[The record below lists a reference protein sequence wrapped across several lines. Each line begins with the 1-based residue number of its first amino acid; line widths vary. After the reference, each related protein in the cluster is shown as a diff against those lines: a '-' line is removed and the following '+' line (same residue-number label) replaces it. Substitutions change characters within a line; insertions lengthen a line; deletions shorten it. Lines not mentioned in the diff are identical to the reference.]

1 MSLVYHGSILLYSA
15 LGPNF
20 FVAQQYRLLSMAHEH
35 VNVILALNYSVIY
48 LGIAGGAALGGGAL
62 HYVPLAQ
69 LGWVAAGCTLLSLLL
84 LFLSIRVSKRTGCLV
99 A

>member
-20 FVAQQYRLLSMAHEH
+20 FVAQQYRLLSMAPEH
-35 VNVILALNYSVIY
+35 LNVILALNYSVIY
-48 LGIAGGAALGGGAL
+48 LGIAGGAALR
-62 HYVPLAQ
+62 YVPLAQ
-69 LGWVAAGCTLLSLLL
+69 LGWVAASCTLLSLLL

-99 A
+99 V